1 MIKNCLLVLAL
12 LLLIGNES
20 IAQLSLPVE
29 LYLQESRKDPVS
41 YTDVLTWPD
50 TVKISGVTIQG
61 QQTSTNHSF
70 TIVSIDSLALRRH
83 ESSNIGELLKESSN
97 VFIKSYG
104 QGGLATPSFR
114 GTGASHTQVL
124 WNGVALNSPMLG
136 QTDFSMVPVF
146 FTDQL
151 TVYQSGSALG
161 KGSSLP
167 GGSILFENL
176 PRWEVKHE
184 ANLSSSIGS
193 FGYKGVFAGVR
204 TTRKHL
210 HLSAKLFMNEATND
224 FSFKNTALSKTN
236 PPNETRVDA
245 GYSQKAALIEL
256 YNQLNSKNQLTLR
269 TWLQQ
274 THRQVPQP
282 MIVLK
287 RPGNEYQDQ
296 SFIRTMANWDYF
308 GTSMQVNTT
317 ASWFYED
324 FFYRNIISEISSH
337 NFTNSLQLQSTA
349 HLKVKYLGKVSFSG
363 RLDGHFVNSSNY
375 NEQKTQL
382 IHSYNVHLYRDLNL
396 FGEFKL
402 GFQAQILDGKR
413 SPLLP
418 SLGYKVFVLKPK
430 SLFITAS
437 IAGTYHSPS
446 LNDLYWVPGGNP
458 MLQPEKGFTSELG
471 FGFDVKDKWFKTIN
485 LNVVGFYSRI
495 HNLIIWLPDSVFTY
509 WKPYNMKAVSNKGME
524 VRFSSEKVI
533 GSLNCSA
540 IANYTFTI
548 ARTTDGISADDA
560 SIGKQLIY
568 TPQHTLNTRIVV
580 SRNQVAVF
588 YLFEYVGKRFT
599 SSDNTRYMPAYCL
612 HHATLGYAFKF
623 LKIKTELQFQV
634 NNILNSSYQ
643 SIAWQ
648 PMPGRNFR
656 LSLKFNLSKK

>member
-1 MIKNCLLVLAL
+1 MIKNCLLVLAFL
-12 LLLIGNES
+12 LLVVNES

-29 LYLQESRKDPVS
+29 LYQQDSKKDPFS
-41 YTDVLTWPD
+41 YTDVQTWPD

-70 TIVSIDSLALRRH
+70 TVVSIDSLSLKRH
-83 ESSNIGELLKESSN
+83 ENSNLGELLKESSN

-124 WNGVALNSPMLG
+124 WNGIALNSPMLG

-151 TVYQSGSALG
+151 TVYQSGSAMG
-161 KGSSLP
+161 KGNALP
-167 GGSILFENL
+167 GGSILFGNL

-204 TTRKHL
+204 TTQKRMHIA
-210 HLSAKLFMNEATND
+210 AKLFFNEANNN
-224 FSFKNTALSKTN
+224 FSYKNTALSKTD
-236 PPNETRVDA
+236 PPSETRMDA
-245 GYSQKAALIEL
+245 GYSQKAGLLEV
-256 YNQLNSKNQLTLR
+256 YKQLNLKNQLTFR
-269 TWLQQ
+269 SWLQQ

-296 SFIRTMANWDYF
+296 SFARTMANWDYF

-324 FFYRNIISEISSH
+324 FYYRNIVSEISSR
-337 NFTNSLQLQSTA
+337 NYTNSLQLQSSVHA
-349 HLKVKYLGKVSFSG
+349 KLKYIGKVSIAS
-363 RLDGHFVNSSNY
+363 RLEGHFVNSSNY
-375 NEQKTQL
+375 TEQKSQTLQ
-382 IHSYNVHLYRDLNL
+382 SYNLYIDRDLKG
-396 FGEFKL
+396 FGELRL
-402 GFQAQILDGKR
+402 GLQAQVVDGKL

-430 SLFITAS
+430 SFFVTAS

-471 FGFDVKDKWFKTIN
+471 FGLDVKDKWFKTIN

-495 HNLIIWLPDSVFTY
+495 HNLILWLPDSVFNY
-509 WKPYNMKAVSNKGME
+509 WKPYNMKAVTNKGVE
-524 VRFSSEKVI
+524 LRLNAAKDL
-533 GSLNCSA
+533 GSLECNLS
-540 IANYTFTI
+540 ANYTFTSS
-548 ARTTDGISADDA
+548 RTTKGISLDDA

-568 TPQHTLNTRIVV
+568 TPQHNFNARLAL
-580 SRNQVAVF
+580 SRNQATVS
-588 YLFEYVGKRFT
+588 YLIEYVGKRFT
-599 SSDNTRYMPAYCL
+599 SSDNTRLMEAYDL
-612 HHATLGYAFKF
+612 HHATLSYSFNV
-623 LKIKTELQFQV
+623 LTLKTEAQLQV
-634 NNILNSSYQ
+634 NNIFNRSYQ

-656 LSLKFNLSKK
+656 LSLKFNLCKK